1 MTAER
6 GWWTKHIILYSIY
19 VFIIEIY
26 LEDYIQVDQISRQF
40 VNKTD

>member
-6 GWWTKHIILYSIY
+6 GWWTKHIILCSIY
-19 VFIIEIY
+19 FFIIEVY
-26 LEDYIQVDQISRQF
+26 LEDYIQVDQIVSQF